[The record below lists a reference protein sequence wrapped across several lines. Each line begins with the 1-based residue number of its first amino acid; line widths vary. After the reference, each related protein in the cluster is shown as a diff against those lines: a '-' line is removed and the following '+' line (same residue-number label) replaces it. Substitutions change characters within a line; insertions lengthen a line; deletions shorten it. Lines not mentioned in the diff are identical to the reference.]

1 MLYVKIICASAS
13 SVSKILSEVFLLSIH
28 PFFIEIAQVA
38 ILLFIAP
45 VFAGWVKMVKCWF
58 QGRTSPGLFQPYRDI
73 LKLFS
78 KDVALAENASWI
90 FRFTP
95 YLVFGVTV
103 LAGGIIPIISVDL
116 PLSATAD
123 VIALVALFAIA
134 RFFTALAGMDIGTAF
149 GGMGASR
156 EMTIASLAE
165 PAMLMA
171 IFAVSLASKSTSLSQ
186 MALVVSQGY
195 SILRPSLAF
204 ALLAFVLI
212 ALAETGRVPVDNPA
226 THLELTMIHE
236 AMVLEYSGRHLA
248 LIEWA
253 KMMKL
258 FLFVVLGLASFFPW
272 GLALYDNIAD
282 VFAAFLYM
290 LIKLGITGVGLV
302 LIETGLAKMRIFRVT
317 EFLGSAFLLAT
328 LGMLS
333 YFILE

>member
-1 MLYVKIICASAS
+1 MQLY
-13 SVSKILSEVFLLSIH
+13 
-28 PFFIEIAQVA
+28 PFFIELLQIAV
-38 ILLFIAP
+38 LLFIAP
-45 VFAGWVKMVKCWF
+45 LFAGWVKMLKCWF
-58 QGRTSPGLFQPYRDI
+58 QGRTSPSLFQPYRD
-73 LKLFS
+73 LRKLFA
-78 KDVALAENASWI
+78 KEIVLAENASWI

-103 LAGGIIPIISVDL
+103 LAAGIIPMLSTEL

-149 GGMGASR
+149 GGMGSSR

-171 IFAVSLASKSTSLSQ
+171 IFAISLAGKSTSLSN
-186 MALVVSQGY
+186 MAVVVSQGT

-204 ALLAFVLI
+204 AFIAFVLI
-212 ALAETGRVPVDNPA
+212 TLAETGRVPVDNPA

-258 FLFVVLGLASFFPW
+258 FLFVALGIAVFFPW
-272 GLALYDNIAD
+272 GIAISGEIKAI
-282 VFAAFLYM
+282 VRAFLYM
-290 LIKLGITGVGLV
+290 LIKLSIAGLGLV
-302 LIETGLAKMRIFRVT
+302 MIETSMAKMRIFRVT
-317 EFLGSAFLLAT
+317 EFLGTAFLFAT

-333 YFILE
+333 FFILEG

>member
-1 MLYVKIICASAS
+1 MK
-13 SVSKILSEVFLLSIH
+13 IH
-28 PFFIEIAQVA
+28 PFLIELVQIA
-38 ILLFIAP
+38 LLLLAAP
-45 VFAGWVKMVKCWF
+45 LFAGWVKMVKCWS
-58 QGRTSPGLFQPYRDI
+58 QGRTSPSLIQPYRD
-73 LKLFS
+73 LRKLFS
-78 KDVALAENASWI
+78 KDIALAENASWI
-90 FRFTP
+90 FRSTP

-103 LAGGIIPIISVDL
+103 LAGGIIPIISADL

-123 VIALVALFAIA
+123 VIALVSLFAIA
-134 RFFTALAGMDIGTAF
+134 RFFTALAGMDIGTSF
-149 GGMGASR
+149 GGMGSSR

-186 MALVVSQGY
+186 MALIVSQGY
-195 SILRPSLAF
+195 SLLRPSLAF
-204 ALLAFVLI
+204 ALLAFILI
-212 ALAETGRVPVDNPA
+212 ALTETGRIPVDNPA

-258 FLFVVLGLASFFPW
+258 FLFITLGIAVFFPW
-272 GLALYDNIAD
+272 GIATAATPRTLASS
-282 VFAAFLYM
+282 FLYM
-290 LIKLGITGVGLV
+290 AMKLGIAGVGLV

-317 EFLGSAFLLAT
+317 EFLGSAFLFAT

-333 YFILE
+333 FFILE